1 MREKQQVEER
11 ELVARD
17 VRPDSRHRISLGSA
31 LSDITE
37 DVSFD
42 VFRDRRGRIILEPK
56 VSIPAA
62 EAWLYRN
69 KEALAAVRRGLA
81 EAAAGDVGTP
91 MSFAQYLDDD
101 DEA

>member
-1 MREKQQVEER
+1 MRQKRQVEKR
-11 ELVARD
+11 ELVARN
-17 VRPDSRHRISLGSA
+17 VRPDSRHRISLRTA
-31 LSDITE
+31 LSGIAD

-42 VFRDRRGRIILEPK
+42 VFRDREGRIILEPK

-81 EAAAGDVGTP
+81 DAAAGNVTTA
-91 MSFAQYLDDD
+91 MSYAQYVDDD